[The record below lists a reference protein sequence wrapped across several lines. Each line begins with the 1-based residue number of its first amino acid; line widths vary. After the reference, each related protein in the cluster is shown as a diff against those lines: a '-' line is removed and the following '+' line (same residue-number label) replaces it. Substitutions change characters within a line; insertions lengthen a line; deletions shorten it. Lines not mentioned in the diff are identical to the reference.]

1 MTPENGTAAALRSW
15 RDGLVNLDAGN
26 RMINYRRSETGA
38 VEIAGPPPQVIV
50 GALRAGGEHG
60 FAGEGEFFRTHM
72 SAQPLGNVL
81 RRLMRKSR
89 QDFLDRGVD
98 ALHLAIGMLHW
109 RDEEDAPFAGP
120 LLLLPVEL
128 TAAGPADLP
137 RLRGRDDDPVVNPAL
152 TLRLRLLGVDLPAVE
167 SLADLDLPEFLT
179 RARAAIAGREGWRLD
194 ESVLLSTFSFHK
206 EAMYRDL
213 HDNEQRIL
221 EHPIVRALAARDG
234 EPGFEPIAAADVDR
248 LAPPE
253 DVPLVLDAD
262 ASQRACIAAA
272 TAGHSFVLDGP
283 PGTGKSQTIANMI
296 GCLLHAGKRV
306 LFVSE
311 KAAAL
316 EVVRNRLA
324 AAGLDGWLLELHS
337 NKATRKEVAR
347 GLASALDEPPQ
358 SPAAGKLPG
367 DARDSRQR
375 LSAYAE
381 AMNEI
386 REPLG

>member
-1 MTPENGTAAALRSW
+1 MTSENGTSAALRAW
-15 RDGLVNLDAGN
+15 RNGLVNLDAGN
-26 RMINYRRSETGA
+26 RLINFRRTETGT

-50 GALRAGGEHG
+50 GALKAGGAHG
-60 FAGEGEFFRTHM
+60 FAGEGEFFRTKIA
-72 SAQPLGNVL
+72 AQPLGSVL

-98 ALHLAIGMLHW
+98 ALHLAIGMLRW
-109 RDEEDAPFAGP
+109 RDEDESPFTSP

-128 TAAGPADLP
+128 TAAGPAGLP
-137 RLRGRDDDPVVNPAL
+137 KLRGRDDDPVVNPAL
-152 TLRLRLLGVDLPAVE
+152 TLRLRLLGVDLPGVE
-167 SLADLDLPEFLT
+167 SLAELDLPELLT
-179 RARAAIAGREGWRLD
+179 RVRAAIAGRDGWRLED
-194 ESVLLSTFSFHK
+194 SVLLSTLRFHK

-213 HDNEQRIL
+213 RDNEQRIL

-234 EPGFEPIAAADVDR
+234 EPGFEPIAAGDVDR

-262 ASQRACIAAA
+262 ASQRACITAA

-324 AAGLDGWLLELHS
+324 SVGLDGWLLELHS

-347 GLASALDEPPQ
+347 GLATALDEPPTP
-358 SPAAGKLPG
+358 PAAAKPHGAAGELQEDAG
-367 DARDSRQR
+367 DPRQR
-375 LSAYAE
+375 TFADAE
-381 AMNEI
+381 
-386 REPLG
+386 